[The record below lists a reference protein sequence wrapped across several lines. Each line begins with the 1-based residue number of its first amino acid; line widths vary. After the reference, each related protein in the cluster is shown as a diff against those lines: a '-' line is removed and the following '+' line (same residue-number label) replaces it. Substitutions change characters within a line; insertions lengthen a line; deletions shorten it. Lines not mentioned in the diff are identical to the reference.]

1 LKGRSLAAIVA
12 AGESKF
18 GKLEGRYA
26 REIFA
31 DAVDEAFEGSP
42 KVDRRDIQALFV
54 GQMSDYY
61 EHQGHSGPIFAEW
74 AGLENVPAF
83 RLEGA
88 CASSGLA
95 LAAAIMAIGSGRFET
110 VMVGGVEKMTH
121 RSTADV
127 TEILSTASDFPT
139 EQWNGLTFPGAFAL
153 IANAHMDRYGTTEEQ
168 LARVAVKNHRCGALN
183 PKAHMAKE
191 VTLEQALSSRMIAY
205 PLKLF
210 DCSLISD
217 GAAALILTSPEAA
230 KKYTD
235 IPVHIVGSGQA
246 SDTIGL
252 WEREDLTG
260 FLASRLAARRAYEMA
275 GLKPR
280 DIDVAEVHDCF
291 TIAEIV
297 AYEDLRLCGK
307 GEGGRLI
314 DEGATEIHGR
324 IPVNTSG
331 GLKSKGHPVGATGAG
346 QVYEMYRQLLGE
358 AGRMQVE
365 GAETAL
371 CHNLGGS
378 GATCAVHILRRG
390 D

>member
-1 LKGRSLAAIVA
+1 LAAIVA

-18 GKLEGRYA
+18 GKLDGRYA

-31 DAVDEAFEGSP
+31 DAVDEAFKDSP
-42 KVDRRDIQALFV
+42 KVCRSDIEALFV

-61 EHQGHSGPIFAEW
+61 EHQGHSGPILAEW

-88 CASSGLA
+88 CASSGIA

-121 RSTADV
+121 RTTSDV

-153 IANAHMDRYGTTEEQ
+153 VANAHMDRYGTTEEH
-168 LARVAVKNHRCGALN
+168 LARVAVKNHKNGALN

-191 VTLEQALSSRMIAY
+191 VTVEQVMNSRMVAQ

-217 GAAALILTSPEAA
+217 GGAALILSRPQAA
-230 KKYTD
+230 KKYTET
-235 IPVHIVGSGQA
+235 PVYIVGSGQA
-246 SDTIGL
+246 SDTIAL
-252 WEREDLTG
+252 WEREDLTS
-260 FLASRLAARRAYEMA
+260 FLACRLAAKRAYEMA
-275 GLKPR
+275 DIKPR

-297 AYEDLRLCGK
+297 AYEDLQLCPK
-307 GEGGRLI
+307 GEGGKLI

-358 AGRMQVE
+358 SGGMQVD

-378 GATCAVHILRRG
+378 GATCAVHILVRG

>member
-1 LKGRSLAAIVA
+1 LAAIVA

-18 GKLEGRYA
+18 GKLDGRYA

-31 DAVDEAFEGSP
+31 DAVDEAFRDSP
-42 KVDRRDIQALFV
+42 KVGRRDIGALFV

-61 EHQGHSGPIFAEW
+61 EHQGHSGPILAEW

-88 CASSGLA
+88 CASSGIA

-121 RSTADV
+121 RTTSDV

-153 IANAHMDRYGTTEEQ
+153 VANAHMDRYGTTEEH
-168 LARVAVKNHRCGALN
+168 LARVAVKNHKNGALN

-191 VTLEQALSSRMIAY
+191 VTVEQVMNSRMVAQ

-217 GAAALILTSPEAA
+217 GGAALILSRPQAA
-230 KKYTD
+230 KKYTET
-235 IPVHIVGSGQA
+235 PVYIVGSGQA
-246 SDTIGL
+246 SDTIAL
-252 WEREDLTG
+252 WEREDLTS
-260 FLASRLAARRAYEMA
+260 FLACRLAAKRAYEMA
-275 GLKPR
+275 DIKPR

-297 AYEDLRLCGK
+297 AYEDLQLCPK
-307 GEGGRLI
+307 GEGGKLI

-358 AGRMQVE
+358 SGGMQVD

-378 GATCAVHILRRG
+378 GATCAVHILVRG

>member
-1 LKGRSLAAIVA
+1 MRGRPLAAIVA

-18 GKLEGRYA
+18 GKLDGRYA

-31 DAVDEAFEGSP
+31 DAVDEAFEDSP
-42 KVDRRDIQALFV
+42 KLRRRDIQSLFV

-61 EHQGHSGPIFAEW
+61 EHQGHSGPILAEW

-88 CASSGLA
+88 CASGGLA
-95 LAAAIMAIGSGRFET
+95 LAAAVMAIGCGRFET
-110 VMVGGVEKMTH
+110 VMAGGVEKMTH
-121 RSTADV
+121 RSTSDI

-168 LARVAVKNHRCGALN
+168 LARVAVKNHRNGALN

-191 VTLEQALSSRMIAY
+191 VTLEQVLNSRMIAQ

-217 GAAALILTSPEAA
+217 GAAALILAEPQAA

-235 IPVHIVGSGQA
+235 TPVYIVGSGQA
-246 SDTIGL
+246 SDTIAL
-252 WEREDLTG
+252 WERDDLTS
-260 FLASRLAARRAYEMA
+260 FLACRLAAKRAYEMA
-275 GLKPR
+275 DLKPG

-297 AYEDLRLCGK
+297 AYEDLQFCEK
-307 GEGGRLI
+307 GEGGKLI
-314 DEGATEIHGR
+314 DEGVTEIHGR

-331 GLKSKGHPVGATGAG
+331 GLKSKGHPIGATGVG
-346 QVYEMYRQLLGE
+346 QVYEMYHQLLGE

-365 GAETAL
+365 GAKTAL
-371 CHNLGGS
+371 THNLGGS
-378 GATCAVHILRRG
+378 GATCAVHILSRG